1 MKDLLLT
8 SIEFAGLT
16 KTIMGICLI
25 STFYIV
31 TIITMVLIVKK
42 IISDTKEIIRR

>member
-8 SIEFAGLT
+8 SIEFAGLG
-16 KTIMGICLI
+16 KTILGICLI

-31 TIITMVLIVKK
+31 TLITLVLAVKSL
-42 IISDTKEIIRR
+42 INQTKEIIKR